1 MALHVICVYDL
12 FFPRWRESVTRS
24 ETSACLQ
31 LPHTAHGHTGTRHTQ
46 GKEAAFIQDD
56 KDASAEWGGA
66 QFYKLA
72 HGCHTQF
79 SFTQNLALTRVNSE
93 KGWSL
98 IEVWQA
104 ELDRAPILMQ
114 GRKLFPADIIS
125 YS

>member
-1 MALHVICVYDL
+1 MIY
-12 FFPRWRESVTRS
+12 FPHDGENQSRVPRHGPACSYRTR
-24 ETSACLQ
+24 
-31 LPHTAHGHTGTRHTQ
+31 HTGTRHTQ

-98 IEVWQA
+98 IEVWQEA
-104 ELDRAPILMQ
+104 RQ
-114 GRKLFPADIIS
+114 GADPS
-125 YS
+125 ARTQAVPS